1 VGLHTQARS
10 SVISRSGSR
19 NTAFAREGLGK
30 RCMFRPKIGFCIDLQ
45 ITKEGLRKNG
55 KLIDSIL
62 SHLRGVPVQA
72 MHS

>member
-1 VGLHTQARS
+1 
-10 SVISRSGSR
+10 
-19 NTAFAREGLGK
+19 
-30 RCMFRPKIGFCIDLQ
+30 MFRPKIGFCIDLQ